1 MTEKN
6 KKEKKV
12 IKSER
17 NHSLSLKEG
26 MNEEEIL
33 RDFIIGETLG
43 KGTFGKVKLGVH
55 KITGEKVIK

>member
-6 KKEKKV
+6 RKEKKM

-17 NHSLSLKEG
+17 NHSLSLKER